1 MIGEKSQGL
10 TIKQTK
16 KEGPTMTAKE
26 RILKSLA
33 HEEPDRVPTFEL
45 AFGTRLAS
53 RILRRPC
60 FFPRSGGSSLKDIL
74 LANAAGHDARREAI
88 REGTLTQVELY
99 AALGY
104 DAMFLIPTEFL
115 QTVSES
121 FGVFGSN
128 YLLDVKIEEIASN
141 TWKVTAP
148 EGFWS
153 IHRYV
158 EKSDVFYAVRDTVSE
173 GGIPALKRY
182 VDVLASH
189 DPSLNEHTRDALES
203 IRLAVQS
210 DTAQSGNLFIFGYC
224 DVCMPNACAFLPV
237 FLEAMALEPDLV
249 ERYFEVTTAG
259 LLPILEA
266 QLDLGVDGIIGAND
280 WCSKLGPM
288 MSPDM
293 FRRFL
298 APHLKRI
305 VEATQRRGKPFIK
318 HLDGNTQLLLPTLID
333 EVGIDA
339 YHSIEPS
346 AGMDIRALKKR
357 YGHAI
362 SLWGNLDCGD
372 LLVNGTPAQVS
383 QTARDLIRDVAPGG
397 GFVLSSSNAIQ
408 DATPLENLEA
418 MLGAAREFGTYPIRL

>member
-1 MIGEKSQGL
+1 
-10 TIKQTK
+10 
-16 KEGPTMTAKE
+16 MTAKE

-45 AFGTRLAS
+45 AFGTQLAS

-74 LANAAGHDARREAI
+74 LANAAGRDARREAI

-99 AALGY
+99 ATLGY
-104 DAMFLIPTEFL
+104 DATFLIPTEFL

-121 FGVFGSN
+121 FGLFGSN
-128 YLLDVKIEEIASN
+128 YLLDVTIEEIASN

-153 IHRYV
+153 IHRYA
-158 EKSDVFYAVRDTVSE
+158 EESDVFYSVRDTVSE

-182 VDVLASH
+182 VDVLASR
-189 DPSLNEHTRDALES
+189 DPSLNDHTRDALES

-210 DTAQSGNLFIFGYC
+210 DAAQSGNLFILGYC
-224 DVCMPNACAFLPV
+224 DVCMPTACAFLPV

-280 WCSKLGPM
+280 WCFKTGPM

-305 VEATQRRGKPFIK
+305 VEATHRRGKPFIK
-318 HLDGNTQLLLPTLID
+318 HLDGNTQLLLPILID

-339 YHSIEPS
+339 YHSVEPA
-346 AGMDIRALKKR
+346 AGMDIRALKNR
-357 YGHAI
+357 YGHVI

-372 LLVNGTPAQVS
+372 LLINGTPAQVL
-383 QTARDLIRDVAPGG
+383 QAACDLIRDIAPGG

-408 DATPLENLEA
+408 DAIPLENLKA
-418 MLGAAREFGTYPIRL
+418 MLEAVHEFGTYPIQRQD